1 LKLENLVHRAERI
14 KRATQP
20 VYIVQ
25 FWHIREYGLP
35 FAYPFSRVFSSGYVK
50 EPLQPVLECIE
61 SVTGGPAQIV
71 PEQGRAAIGG
81 FRFDCVDL
89 DGEVLRYFS
98 SPQLA
103 LLDAVSASAPGVG
116 EALRLNDVSGLPA
129 FGTIEV
135 GPVGVAATLERIR
148 YSAKDV
154 SANSITVSGRG
165 VDDTAALAHA
175 VGTFVTNGEQIRSG
189 QRCRLLSGYQTMV
202 HSAFMESQRVE
213 VVDRNTVDMIRAS
226 FTVDTAD
233 ITRALRRE
241 VFLTATQDAPFVIG
255 GHPLTI
261 ALQVLMSTGGAGTFG
276 PYDVLAAE
284 NGLGIHPDF
293 INVAEIEAARNEFP
307 SDGYCFTI
315 TGPEMAK
322 GWLEDQIFKTI
333 NAYPL
338 VLEDGRL
345 TVRLYTPVLT

>member
-1 LKLENLVHRAERI
+1 MKFEEPGFRTERL

-20 VYIVQ
+20 VYIVE
-25 FWHIREYGLP
+25 FFHIPEYGWP
-35 FAYPFSRVFSSGYVK
+35 NSYPFSRVFSSGYVN

-61 SVTGGPAQIV
+61 AVSGSMAQIV
-71 PEQGRAAIGG
+71 PEQGRASIGG

-89 DGEVLRYFS
+89 DGEVLKQFS
-98 SPQLA
+98 SPQLT
-103 LLDAVSASAPGVG
+103 LLDPVTAGAPGIG
-116 EALRLNDVSGLPA
+116 DELRLDDVSGLPA

-135 GPVGVAATLERIR
+135 GEGLEAFTRERIR
-148 YSAKDV
+148 YSAKDL
-154 SANSITVSGRG
+154 SANSVTVSGRG
-165 VDDTAALAHA
+165 MDGTTAQAAA
-175 VGTFVTNGEQIRSG
+175 VGAFVTNGEQIRSG
-189 QRCRLLSGYQTMV
+189 MRCRLLSGYQSMPQFT
-202 HSAFMESQRVE
+202 FMESQRVE
-213 VVDRNTVDMIRAS
+213 VVDRNTIDMIRAS
-226 FTVDTAD
+226 FTIDTAD

-261 ALQVLMSTGGAGTFG
+261 ALQVLMSTGDGRNGL
-276 PYDVLAAE
+276 YDVLAAE

-293 INVAEIEAARNEFP
+293 IDLIGIEAARDEFP

-338 VLEDGRL
+338 VLQDGRL
-345 TVRLYTPVLT
+345 TIRLYTPVLT